1 MNDGI
6 PTEFDRIYET
16 ILIRRANWRKKH
28 PYRKNRKSKKNLCYE
43 KNIHTEKN
51 FRLGKGTT

>member
-6 PTEFDRIYET
+6 PTEFDRIYES